1 MGVFGFVVSLGDFL
15 VDFVVDFLFCLWEC
29 VPQRKKQMMRVLVV
43 QMEKREK
50 KMSEIKNYY
59 NNV

>member
-1 MGVFGFVVSLGDFL
+1 MILLLILWLIFDFDCGS
-15 VDFVVDFLFCLWEC
+15 VYK
-29 VPQRKKQMMRVLVV
+29 RKKQLMMMMVLLVV